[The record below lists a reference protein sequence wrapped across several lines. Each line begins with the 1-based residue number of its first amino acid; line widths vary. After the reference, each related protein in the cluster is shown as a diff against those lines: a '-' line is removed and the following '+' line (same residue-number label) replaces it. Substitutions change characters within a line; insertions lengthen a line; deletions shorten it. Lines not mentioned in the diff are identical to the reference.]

1 MWSTWLLLV
10 EVREL
15 FAVTVLALLLVG
27 ALVGYWL
34 AILGLLKVLLLRLL
48 LALVVQEQLAVK
60 LMVTVLYLVM
70 SLLQV
75 VVLVGMP

>member
-48 LALVVQEQLAVK
+48 LAQGGLQQLAVNP
-60 LMVTVLYLVM
+60 VVAVLYLVM